1 MQNNKFQQKQK
12 NAETN
17 KEEKGAKEKMK
28 KTKTFKSIETLERE
42 REREQYLRKIGFICD
57 AKSISYNNKI
67 ARETNCR
74 RSEYRR
80 KKWVD
85 YKKHEI
91 KSAV

>member
-1 MQNNKFQQKQK
+1 
-12 NAETN
+12 
-17 KEEKGAKEKMK
+17 MK

-42 REREQYLRKIGFICD
+42 RERERERVVFRKIGFICD
-57 AKSISYNNKI
+57 AKSISDNNKI
-67 ARETNCR
+67 ARKIKCK

>member
-42 REREQYLRKIGFICD
+42 RERAVFKKNRLYLWC
-57 AKSISYNNKI
+57 
-67 ARETNCR
+67 
-74 RSEYRR
+74 
-80 KKWVD
+80 
-85 YKKHEI
+85 KKH
-91 KSAV
+91 KL